1 MKKDLLTL
9 FAFFLALAACESS
22 HPVKDTVL
30 TQAAAYDSTD
40 QTNDFY
46 DNEPVFGLTGSNTIG
61 ISGEVAQPVEVSLT
75 DFVPRS
81 VVVKET
87 RIENGEIRFTG
98 AYRYEGISLY
108 DIVNKV
114 KVVKKNAAEFKPIID
129 QYVVVYGAA
138 GDSVTISWGELY
150 YPVQRHQILIA
161 NKVMRIVPSKSKDQ
175 WPLPEK
181 TRLIVGSDLL
191 TGRNISE
198 PVRIVVRSLNTV
210 FNVDRDIK
218 MWAPEMV
225 ISGVSNELYVLNAI
239 PESIQHES
247 VKQVFYGRGKG
258 IHGITLFNG
267 IYLKELFLDKVPVS
281 AERIMNGL
289 FVIAAVDGYR
299 CAMTYSELMNR
310 NDNEEVMLIGG
321 NNYEKAGKFSCL
333 FAADFFSDRAI
344 KSITEIR
351 MVQGNGN

>member
-1 MKKDLLTL
+1 MKKYLLIIPAFLLTL
-9 FAFFLALAACESS
+9 VACEPSR
-22 HPVKDTVL
+22 PVKEIAPAHAD
-30 TQAAAYDSTD
+30 AYDSTD

-46 DNEPVFGLTGSNTIG
+46 DNEQVFSLTGSHTIT
-61 ISGEVAQPVEVSLT
+61 ITGEVDQPVAVSLT

-81 VVVKET
+81 VIVKET
-87 RIENGEIRFTG
+87 KIEDGEIRFIG

-108 DIVNKV
+108 DILDRI

-138 GDSVTISWGELY
+138 GDSVVISWGELY

-161 NKVMRIVPSKSKDQ
+161 NGVMRIVPSKSKDQ

-181 TRLIVGSDLL
+181 TRLIVGSDLV

-198 PVRIVVRSLNTV
+198 PVKIVVRSLNTV
-210 FNVDRDIK
+210 FKVDRNIQ

-225 ISGVSNELYVLNAI
+225 VAGVSDKPLVLNSI
-239 PESIQHES
+239 PENIQHETF
-247 VKQVFYGRGKG
+247 KQVFYGRGKG
-258 IHGITLFNG
+258 IHGITPFNG
-267 IYLKELFLDKVPVS
+267 IYLKELFLDKVPVTS
-281 AERIMNGL
+281 ERIRNGL
-289 FVIAAVDGYR
+289 LVIAGVDGYR

-310 NDNEEVMLIGG
+310 NDNAEVMLIDE

-351 MVQGNGN
+351 MIQGNGD